1 MARQTPRRTAWIG
14 IGLIGAT
21 AAIVAGAWGLRQWA
35 PFQHP
40 DPGATESWP
49 GNIAPLARFAEEHTG
64 LKFLHSV
71 PVEFIA
77 DPGEFANRTNAD
89 PALTDRRRELLATDT
104 AVGRALGFWS
114 GDVSL
119 EDSSQ
124 TLRDAADFAS
134 EWLPEEGVIVV
145 RAKGGQASLAV
156 LDRAE
161 LVVLLTEVLDDQ
173 HFDVARRLADAA
185 TPQQYQALLG
195 LDLGQALWVR
205 DRYVDQLD
213 GIDAGNYVTA
223 VSDRG
228 TTYSEAVADVPGT
241 YRALRVVAQNLGPTF
256 VAALHEMDSRA
267 IARAFQGDT
276 PTALDQLSLPTSK
289 YVRPD
294 ATEPLSS
301 PPAPKGGELVYTR
314 QMGPFGVY
322 LVLAG
327 GLPATDAL
335 TASDGWGNDGFT
347 AYRLDGRVCVDA
359 RVAADSPG
367 DADRI
372 EHALAAWAA
381 TRPDE
386 ADALVGRK
394 GTTLLLSVCDPGTDV
409 EQPGLAQSVLDQYF
423 GRASLLADRIDRTG
437 KPGLSECV
445 AVSFFQQYSA
455 ADLDGATIDVVGEL
469 ERINDECTAT
479 V

>member
-14 IGLIGAT
+14 IGLITAT

-35 PFQHP
+35 PFQHRA
-40 DPGATESWP
+40 PGAGVSWP
-49 GNIAPLARFAEEHTG
+49 GNIASLAHFAEEHTG
-64 LKFLHSV
+64 LKYLHSV

-77 DPGEFANRTNAD
+77 DPEQFASRTNAD
-89 PALTDRRRELLATDT
+89 PVPTDRRRELLATDT

-124 TLRDAADFAS
+124 TLRGAADFAS

-145 RAKGGQASLAV
+145 RASSGRAALAV

-173 HFDVARRLADAA
+173 HFDVARRLADAP
-185 TPQQYQALLG
+185 TPQRYQALLG

-213 GIDAGNYVTA
+213 GVDMGNYVTA
-223 VSDRG
+223 MGDRG
-228 TTYSEAVADVPGT
+228 TTYSNAVTDVPGT

-256 VAALHEMDSRA
+256 VAALHELGSRA
-267 IARAFQGDT
+267 VATAFQDDT
-276 PTALDQLSLPTSK
+276 PTALDQLSLPASK
-289 YVRPD
+289 YVRLDP
-294 ATEPLSS
+294 TERVSS

-327 GLPATDAL
+327 GVPAAAAL

-359 RVAADSPG
+359 RIVADSRS

-409 EQPGLAQSVLDQYF
+409 EQTGLDQAVLDQYF
-423 GRASLLADRIDRTG
+423 GRASLLADRIDLTG

-445 AVSFFQQYSA
+445 AVSFYQQYSA
-455 ADLDGATIDVVGEL
+455 ADLDGDTIDVVGEL
-469 ERINDECTAT
+469 ERITDDCTAT